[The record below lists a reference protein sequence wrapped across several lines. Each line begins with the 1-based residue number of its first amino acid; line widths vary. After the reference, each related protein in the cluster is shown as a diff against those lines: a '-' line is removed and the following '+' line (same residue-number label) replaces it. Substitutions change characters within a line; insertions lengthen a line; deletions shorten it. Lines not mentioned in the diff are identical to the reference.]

1 MAKLQ
6 SSKQLWEDP
15 IFFSLFLLFLSLVL
29 LFKRNRTKG
38 KLNLPPSPPRLPII
52 GNLHQLGTLPYRSL
66 QALSHKYGPL
76 MLLNLGQLPTLV
88 VSSAKMVREITK
100 NHDTVFSNRPKTTA
114 SDVLAYSGKD
124 VVFGPYGECWRQV
137 RKICVVELLSQK
149 RVLSL
154 QSVREEEVA
163 NLVDCLRKSFLEGRS
178 INLSQILSLTSNN
191 VVSRCVLG
199 EKCDVE
205 KNGLTLGDLAKTLSK
220 QLVAF
225 SVGDFFPSFKWI
237 DVVRGFIG
245 SLEST
250 FEILDSFNDRVIE
263 EHRKIKAKGECQMKD
278 FLDVLLQI
286 QRDGMHD
293 IDLTHDHLKAILL
306 DLLAAGIDATTTA
319 SEWLMAELLR
329 NPRVLKKAQEEVRR
343 VVGKKAKLDINDID
357 NMSYLRCVVKES
369 LRLHPPT
376 PLLIPRETTAN
387 VQIGG
392 YHIPAKTRVL
402 INAWAIQRDP
412 STWDNPE
419 EFFPER
425 FENNP
430 VDFRSQD
437 YQLIPFGFGR
447 RQCPGMTFGIVS
459 TLYLISN
466 LLYWFDW
473 KLPDGTMPED
483 LDMTEVHGISVTK
496 KASLYAVAIPYT
508 P

>member
-1 MAKLQ
+1 MGNLQ
-6 SSKQLWEDP
+6 SSKQLWEHP
-15 IFFSLFLLFLSLVL
+15 FIFSLFFLFLSLVL

-66 QALSHKYGPL
+66 HALSNKYGPL

-88 VSSAKMVREITK
+88 VSSAKIIREITK
-100 NHDTVFSNRPKTTA
+100 NHDIVFSNRPKTTA
-114 SDVLAYSGKD
+114 SEILAYGGKD
-124 VVFGPYGECWRQV
+124 VVFGPYGESWRQI
-137 RKICVVELLSQK
+137 RKICVVELLNRK

-154 QSVREEEVA
+154 HSVREEEVA
-163 NLVDCLRKSFLEGRS
+163 SLVDCLRKSFLEGCS
-178 INLSQILSLTSNN
+178 INLSQMLSLASNN
-191 VVSRCVLG
+191 VVSRSVLG

-205 KNGLTLGDLAKTLSK
+205 KNGFTLGDFAKTLSK
-220 QLVAF
+220 QFGAF

-237 DVVRGFIG
+237 DVVRGLNR

-250 FEILDSFNDRVIE
+250 FKILDSFNDRVIE
-263 EHRKIKAKGECQMKD
+263 EHRKIKANGECETKD

-293 IDLTHDHLKAILL
+293 IDLTRDHLKAILL
-306 DLLAAGIDATTTA
+306 DLLAAGIDASTSA

-343 VVGKKAKLDINDID
+343 VVGEKAKLDINDID

-402 INAWAIQRDP
+402 INAWAIQRDT

-425 FENNP
+425 FEKTP
-430 VDFRSQD
+430 VDFVSQD
-437 YQLIPFGFGR
+437 CQLISFGFGR

-459 TLYLISN
+459 TVYLISN

-473 KLPDGTMPED
+473 KLPDGTLPED
-483 LDMTEVHGISVTK
+483 LDMTEVFGMSVAR
-496 KASLYAVAIPYT
+496 KASLYAVAIPYS

>member
-1 MAKLQ
+1 M
-6 SSKQLWEDP
+6 
-15 IFFSLFLLFLSLVL
+15 
-29 LFKRNRTKG
+29 
-38 KLNLPPSPPRLPII
+38 
-52 GNLHQLGTLPYRSL
+52 
-66 QALSHKYGPL
+66 
-76 MLLNLGQLPTLV
+76 
-88 VSSAKMVREITK
+88 
-100 NHDTVFSNRPKTTA
+100 
-114 SDVLAYSGKD
+114 
-124 VVFGPYGECWRQV
+124 
-137 RKICVVELLSQK
+137 
-149 RVLSL
+149 
-154 QSVREEEVA
+154 
-163 NLVDCLRKSFLEGRS
+163 
-178 INLSQILSLTSNN
+178 LSLTSNN

-205 KNGLTLGDLAKTLSK
+205 KDGLTLGDLAKTLSK
-220 QLVAF
+220 QFVAF

-237 DVVRGFIG
+237 DIVRGFIG

-293 IDLTHDHLKAILL
+293 IDLTHDHLK
-306 DLLAAGIDATTTA
+306 DLLAAGIEATTIA

-357 NMSYLRCVVKES
+357 NMSYLRCVVKE
-369 LRLHPPT
+369 
-376 PLLIPRETTAN
+376 N
-387 VQIGG
+387 
-392 YHIPAKTRVL
+392 
-402 INAWAIQRDP
+402 
-412 STWDNPE
+412 
-419 EFFPER
+419 
-425 FENNP
+425 
-430 VDFRSQD
+430 

-447 RQCPGMTFGIVS
+447 RQCPGMTFGIIS